1 MMNYQEADIQGER
14 IRVGMLHSLTGTMA
28 ISELSLVDAGMMA
41 IAEINQGGGVL
52 GKRIEPV
59 VEDGASD
66 PAIFAQKARKLI
78 AQEQVAAIFG
88 GWTSASRKAILP
100 VVEEL
105 NGLLWYPVE
114 YEGLEGSRNIF
125 YSGACPNQQVEP
137 AIHWLL
143 QNQGKKFYLL
153 GSDYVFPRT
162 VNKLIK
168 AHLKY
173 LGGTLSGEEYSSL
186 GATDFQKIITRIKQA
201 QPDVVFSTLNGDSN
215 IAFYQQYKEAGI
227 RAEDIPIVAVSV
239 AEAELQRIGGEIA
252 AGHYA
257 AWSYFQSLDSP
268 SNRKFVESFRAMYG
282 EHRVTSD
289 PMQAAYTQIYLW
301 KKAVFTA
308 RSFEVDRVRQ
318 AAYGQTFEAPG
329 GIVRIA
335 ENNHLWKPCYIG
347 KILSTGQ
354 FQVVYSSEG
363 LIKPQPWLGIEDL
376 NDRVSPVIVDMLAEV
391 SQTISYG
398 CQLEEKSREVE
409 IANAQLLA
417 ANERLQET
425 QAQLQQRTAQFKKI
439 VQQAELLKRRLSS
452 QIRDSLDLETIL
464 STAVR
469 EIREMLSIDY
479 CKFFWCRT
487 GIPEMQKFTNSQL
500 YFELCQENCD
510 PKLETISPNP
520 LQIVSGLGEKVIE
533 LNLLQIDDI
542 ATTDILD
549 DNSRELL
556 MLLGLKSVLATTVHT
571 RSGEIGAIVCEQESS
586 DRPWSESEVEL
597 LSAVADQL
605 ALAIDQAKLYEQ
617 QRIQAALATAQ
628 AEQLQQ
634 ALDNLQ
640 QTQDQLVQT
649 EKLSVLGQLLAG
661 VAHEINNPVS
671 FIHGN
676 ITFVKEYAS
685 DLLGMLKL
693 YQKNYPNPVLAIQKY
708 AQAIELDFLIE
719 DLPEMLSSMQV
730 GADRIREIVQSLRNF
745 SRRDQAHIQRVN
757 IHEGLDGTLVIL
769 KNKLKGT
776 GDRPEIQVF
785 KEYGRIPQVD
795 CYPGQLNQVFMNIIS
810 NAIDA
815 LSESHGKWKMQN
827 ASQQHKGDRHLETPI
842 ISIRTKLLNDRDVVI
857 QIADNGP
864 GMTEEVK
871 KKLFEEFFTTKPV
884 GKGTGLG
891 LSISYKIVVEK
902 HKGIL
907 RCESTLGQGTVFFVE
922 IPVRHQAQLSLV
934 KT

>member
-1 MMNYQEADIQGER
+1 MMIQGET
-14 IRVGMLHSLTGTMA
+14 IRVGMLHSLSGTMA
-28 ISELSLVDAGMMA
+28 ISEVSLLDAGMMA
-41 IAEINQGGGVL
+41 IAEINQEGGVL
-52 GKRIEPV
+52 GKTIEPV
-59 VEDGASD
+59 VEYGSSD
-66 PAIFAQKARKLI
+66 PAIFAQKTRQLI
-78 AQEQVAAIFG
+78 VKEQVATIFG
-88 GWTSASRKAILP
+88 GWTSACRKAVLP
-100 VVEEL
+100 VLEEL

-114 YEGLEGSRNIF
+114 YEGLESSRNIF

-137 AIHWLL
+137 AMHWLL
-143 QNQGKKFYLL
+143 QNKGKRFYLL

-173 LGGTLSGEEYSSL
+173 MGGTLSGEEYSSL
-186 GATDFQKIITRIKQA
+186 GATDFQKIITSIKQA
-201 QPDVVFSTLNGDSN
+201 QASVVFSTLNGDSN

-227 RAEDIPIVAVSV
+227 SAEDIPIVAVSV
-239 AEAELQRIGGEIA
+239 AEAELQGIGGEIA

-257 AWSYFQSLDSP
+257 AWSYFQSLDRP

-282 EHRVTSD
+282 PDRVTSD

-301 KKAVFTA
+301 KKAVERA

-329 GIVRIA
+329 GIVKI
-335 ENNHLWKPCYIG
+335 EKNHHLWKPCYIG
-347 KILSTGQ
+347 KILASGQ

-376 NDRVSPVIVDMLAEV
+376 QNRVSPVIVDMLAEV
-391 SQTISYG
+391 SQSISYN
-398 CQLEEKSREVE
+398 CKLEQKSREVE
-409 IANAQLLA
+409 IANAQLRA

-510 PKLETISPNP
+510 PRLETISPNP
-520 LQIVSGLGEKVIE
+520 LQIVSGLGEKLIE
-533 LNLLQIDDI
+533 FNLLQIDAV

-549 DNSRELL
+549 DDSRELL
-556 MLLGLKSVLATTVHT
+556 MLLGWKSILATTVHT
-571 RSGEIGAIVCEQESS
+571 RSGEIGAIVCEQES
-586 DRPWSESEVEL
+586 DDHPWSESEVEL

-605 ALAIDQAKLYEQ
+605 GLAIDQAKLYEQ

-640 QTQDQLVQT
+640 QTQDHLVQT

-676 ITFVKEYAS
+676 ITFIKEYAL
-685 DLLGMLKL
+685 DLLGMVKL
-693 YQKNYPNPVLAIQKY
+693 YQKYYPNPVKAIQKY
-708 AQAIELDFLIE
+708 AQAIEFDFLVE
-719 DLPEMLSSMQV
+719 DLPEILSSMQV
-730 GADRIREIVQSLRNF
+730 GADRIREIVQSLRNL
-745 SRRDQAHIQRVN
+745 SRRDQAQIQRVN

-776 GDRPEIQVF
+776 GDRPEIKVF
-785 KEYGRIPQVD
+785 KEYGLIPQVD
-795 CYPGQLNQVFMNIIS
+795 CYPGQLNQVFMNILS

-815 LSESHGKWKMQN
+815 LSESHGKWKMKN
-827 ASQQHKGDRHLETPI
+827 ASQHHQGDRHLETPT
-842 ISIRTKLLNDRDVVI
+842 ISIRTELVNDRSVVI
-857 QIADNGP
+857 QIADNGA
-864 GMTEEVK
+864 GMREEVK
-871 KKLFEEFFTTKPV
+871 RKLFEEFFTTKPV

-907 RCESTLGQGTVFFVE
+907 RCESTLGEGTVFFIE
-922 IPVRHQAQLSLV
+922 IPVRHQAELSVV